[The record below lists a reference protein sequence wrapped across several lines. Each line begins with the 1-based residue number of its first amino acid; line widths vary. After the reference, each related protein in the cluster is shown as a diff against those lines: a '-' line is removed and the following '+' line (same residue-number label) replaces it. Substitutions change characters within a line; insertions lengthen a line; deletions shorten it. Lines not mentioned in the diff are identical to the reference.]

1 MTPEAAPEATRFGHL
16 RALVLAV
23 LRLVLVP
30 AALIWIITQA
40 VGAGWASHT
49 SWDPSLLLLGLAV
62 NQIAL
67 AVFATRM
74 QLVLRLFDVRIA
86 WLPALRIHLQSMFY
100 FFALPMTVGL
110 EIARFIKIRQLQP
123 GATMLQMSSALLID
137 RLLGAGSALVVG
149 LLCLPF
155 VNLNAPVTVPAWGW
169 LAAAGGALAVAGGA
183 ALLVPRSRQL
193 IGDAWRLLS
202 GRGPGIVGLFAVSL
216 IMHVIFAAG
225 VHVLAAGL
233 GLPLAFVDT
242 LFAVAG
248 GLLLVAIPVSLAGL
262 GPAEVGAAGLLLM
275 MGYAPTVALVAG
287 ALPYLARLLGA
298 LEGAA
303 WEFAESGSSA
313 IVATRGLLA
322 GRQSS

>member
-1 MTPEAAPEATRFGHL
+1 VTPQAAPEATRVDHV
-16 RALVLAV
+16 RTLVLGV

-30 AALIWIITQA
+30 AALIWILSQA
-40 VGAGWASHT
+40 MGAEWASQAPWH
-49 SWDPSLLLLGLAV
+49 PSLLVLGLVV

-86 WLPALRIHLQSMFY
+86 WWPALRIHLQSMFY

-123 GATMLQMSSALLID
+123 GATMLQMSSALLLD

-155 VNLNAPVTVPAWGW
+155 VTLKVPVAVPVWGW

-183 ALLVPRSRQL
+183 LLVPRARQL
-193 IGDAWRLLS
+193 IGRAWRLVR
-202 GRGPGIVGLFAVSL
+202 GRSLGMIALFVLSL

-225 VHVLAAGL
+225 VQILAASL
-233 GLPLAFVDT
+233 GLPLAFMDT

-262 GPAEVGAAGLLLM
+262 GPAEVGAAGLLLI
-275 MGYAPTVALVAG
+275 MGYAPTVAFVAG
-287 ALPYLARLLGA
+287 ALPYLARLIGA

-303 WEFAESGSSA
+303 WELAQGGSST
-313 IVATRGLLA
+313 ITATRRLLA